1 MTWWAIDVS
10 TPTGDREALAA
21 WLVTRTG
28 QAVEEREDGTL
39 VSFALDADAADTLV
53 AELSSLG
60 RGGVTVTR
68 RPIAEVDWANKWREG
83 LGPRT
88 FGRLTVVPSWF
99 DYSPKSDEVILIL
112 DPESA
117 FGSGEHGST
126 RGALQLLERHIS
138 PGDFVLDLGSGSGI
152 LSIGASLLGAS
163 SAVGLEQDAESV
175 EVSQRNAAVNRVE
188 ESALF
193 FEADAGQFA
202 ILFAPAD
209 LVVSNILRSVNI
221 ALLPEIWRS
230 LRPGGVAIFSG
241 MEVAEG
247 PEFRPPLLAEGFE
260 IVEEVVDAGWWAVA
274 ARRA

>member
-10 TPTGDREALAA
+10 SPTDERESLAA

-28 QAVEEREDGTL
+28 QAVEERDDGIL
-39 VSFALDADAADTLV
+39 VSFALNESAADTLV

-60 RGGVTVTR
+60 RGGVTVSR

-83 LGPRT
+83 LGPRS

-99 DYSPKSDEVILIL
+99 EYRPRPGEVTLVL

-126 RGALQLLERHIS
+126 RAALQLLERHMA
-138 PGDFVLDLGSGSGI
+138 PGDFVLDFGSGSGI
-152 LSIGASLLGAS
+152 LSIGAALLGAS
-163 SAVGLEQDAESV
+163 RAVGLEQDAESV
-175 EVSQRNAAVNRVE
+175 EVSQRNALANRVAE
-188 ESALF
+188 RALF

-202 ILFAPAD
+202 ILFAPAN

-221 ALLPEIWRS
+221 ALLPEIWRA
-230 LRPGGVAIFSG
+230 LHPGGIAIFSG
-241 MEVAEG
+241 MEATEA
-247 PEFRPPLLAEGFE
+247 PEFRAPLVAAGFE
-260 IVEEVVDAGWWAVA
+260 IVEEIIDAGWWAVA
-274 ARRA
+274 ARRT